1 MWVINITPKKGG
13 KRGLKCYKAKSMWM
27 SAINVSQHKKLGNVG
42 DQYYMAKK
50 VGYVDDQHYTEKN
63 SLEMWLINITK
74 QRKLRNM
81 DYNITQ
87 QKKLGNFCDQ

>member
-1 MWVINITPKKGG
+1 
-13 KRGLKCYKAKSMWM
+13 M

-63 SLEMWLINITK
+63 SLEM
-74 QRKLRNM
+74 
-81 DYNITQ
+81 
-87 QKKLGNFCDQ
+87 